1 MGGGG
6 IPVIIKERGGGST
19 PAAGANGKG
28 RKNAETATGQNI
40 GRKTEPSPAAWKK
53 MGRRM
58 PVAINR
64 AHRIKFR
71 VLTGYLCMVP
81 LQRKTDFGCGMPSG
95 HWIPPHGIIIS
106 IQNVFH

>member
-6 IPVIIKERGGGST
+6 IPVIIKERRGVST
-19 PAAGANGKG
+19 PTAGANGKG

-64 AHRIKFR
+64 AHRIKYR
-71 VLTGYLCMVP
+71 VLTGYLRMVP
-81 LQRKTDFGCGMPSG
+81 LHRKTDSGCGMPSG
-95 HWIPPHGIIIS
+95 HWISPQGIISGI
-106 IQNVFH
+106 